1 MVDNVNNRVANVNN
15 VTMENSVK
23 YQRATQIYPIAKNN
37 PDFGTKKKTL
47 PTISE
52 KKACEPP
59 EDA

>member
-37 PDFGTKKKTL
+37 PDFGTKKNVAND
-47 PTISE
+47 TI
-52 KKACEPP
+52 
-59 EDA
+59 